1 MDELGTFNVKLGCNK
16 LVYVQDKYDMYD
28 LYLILFLVHTYHVLV
43 VFIRKPT
50 STNWSTQLDRVLL
63 VYYFRELDGLY
74 M

>member
-1 MDELGTFNVKLGCNK
+1 MDELGTFKVKLGCNK

-50 STNWSTQLDRVLL
+50 STN
-63 VYYFRELDGLY
+63 
-74 M
+74 